1 MESVFAD
8 TVVGDQLC
16 AVVWPR
22 NSTRPELPKGYLKQG
37 SAVPITERYISGGRH
52 SSDRDCFHA
61 SFLAR
66 PSTVWSVPTGYRA
79 GWTIVESGTY
89 TFSSTS
95 TRLQQVDCNEHGTTI
110 TSNLGVYQCDTG
122 YFACILSGSVAVAG
136 PVVPGYDSVKR
147 LLVSVSFTGNKKDK
161 SITIARYTF
170 NSPGSY
176 EFSAKPG
183 DRVGQMVQLPPGNK
197 SISDLEKNGAYQA
210 IFSQCASIAE
220 STLNRFREDLY
231 YQYSGSNYESPL
243 IHAIGSEGPMPMLDD
258 TFAFWE
264 GDHLPGYPICNLV
277 QSQYYL
283 QWLQQHALKDA
294 YDQIEGT
301 WDNGITNVVEI
312 AEMLRDLKHGK
323 ISIPRSW
330 QDAWL
335 KYRYVISTGIL
346 DAQEAAKGLAE
357 SKIREALAAYLPVAY
372 YGTSTMTV
380 DGVNIVC
387 RVRIIVRST
396 VRDALSK
403 AYDQLLNWGLIPD
416 LYLLWDLVPY
426 SFVVDWFLPIS
437 DVLDIEDMKNQMAGR
452 FEISNYCVS
461 LKYQRE
467 INGYTVKNYS
477 RWASSAPPSLAGC
490 YWFKQAGS
498 SNKTLVKRVIDSAAL
513 LLRR

>member
-1 MESVFAD
+1 MESVFSDAF
-8 TVVGDQLC
+8 VGTKMC
-16 AVVWPR
+16 AVVWPHGF
-22 NSTRPELPKGYLKQG
+22 TRPELPKGYLKQG
-37 SAVPITERYISGGRH
+37 SAVPIAERYISGGRH

-66 PSTVWSVPTGYRA
+66 PSSTWSVPTGYRA
-79 GWTIVESGTY
+79 GWKVVESGTY
-89 TFSSTS
+89 QYSETS
-95 TRLQQVDCNEHGTTI
+95 TELRQVDCNEHGTMI
-110 TSNLGVYQCDTG
+110 TNGLQVYEYDTG
-122 YFACILSGSVAVAG
+122 YYACVTGGKVYHSG
-136 PVVPGYDSVKR
+136 PVIPGRDDVRALTITLGVSRTKNHTI
-147 LLVSVSFTGNKKDK
+147 LVN
-161 SITIARYTF
+161 AYTF
-170 NSPGSY
+170 VGNQSY
-176 EFSAKPG
+176 DFSVKPG
-183 DRVGQMVQLPPGNK
+183 DYIGPMVILPTGCK
-197 SISDLEKNGAYQA
+197 SISDLIKNGAYQA
-210 IFSQCASIAE
+210 IYGQCASIME
-220 STLNRFREDLY
+220 STLSRFREELY
-231 YQYSGSNYESPL
+231 YQYNGSNYSTPL
-243 IHAIGSEGPMPMLDD
+243 VHAIGSEGPMPMLDD

-264 GDHLPGYPICNLV
+264 GGHLPGYPICNLV

-335 KYRYVISTGIL
+335 KYRYVISTGVL
-346 DAQEAAKGLAE
+346 DAQEAAKGLAK
-357 SKIREALAAYLPVAY
+357 SKIKEALAAYLPVAY

-461 LKYQRE
+461 LKYQRK
-467 INGYTVKNYS
+467 IDGYTVKNYS

-513 LLRR
+513 LFRR

>member
-1 MESVFAD
+1 MESVFPV
-8 TVVGDQLC
+8 TFVGDQIC

-37 SAVPITERYISGGRH
+37 STVPITERYISGGRH
-52 SSDRDCFHA
+52 SSDRGCFHA

-66 PSTVWSVPTGYRA
+66 PSTTWSVPTGYKA

-89 TFSSTS
+89 SYSSTS
-95 TRLQQVDCNEHGTTI
+95 TALRQVDCNEQGTTI
-110 TSNLGVYQCDTG
+110 TTNLGVYKYDTG
-122 YFACILSGSVAVAG
+122 YYAYITGGTICVAG
-136 PVVPGYDSVKR
+136 PVVPGRDEVRFLTAFIGFARQSDK
-147 LLVSVSFTGNKKDK
+147 SFTISG
-161 SITIARYTF
+161 YTF
-170 NSPGSY
+170 NSATGY
-176 EFSAKPG
+176 EFTAKPG
-183 DRVGQMVQLPPGNK
+183 DHVGHMVALPPGNK
-197 SISDLEKNGAYQA
+197 SISDLIENGEYLA
-210 IFSQCASIAE
+210 IYDQCASNVA
-220 STLNRFREDLY
+220 STLNLVREDLY
-231 YQYSGSNYESPL
+231 YQYHGSNSYSPL
-243 IHAIGSEGPMPMLDD
+243 VHAIGSEGPMPMLED

-264 GDHLPGYPICNLV
+264 GDHLPGYPIFNLV
-277 QSQYYL
+277 ESQYYL

-330 QDAWL
+330 QDVWL
-335 KYRYVISTGIL
+335 KYRYVISTGVL
-346 DAQEAAKGLAE
+346 DAQEAAKGLAK
-357 SKIREALAAYLPVAY
+357 SKIKEALAAYLPVAY
-372 YGTSTMTV
+372 YGTSTMMV

-387 RVRIIVRST
+387 RVRIIVHST
-396 VRDALSK
+396 MRDALSK

-452 FEISNYCVS
+452 FEVSNYCVS
-461 LKYQRE
+461 LEYQRE

-513 LLRR
+513 LFRR

>member
-1 MESVFAD
+1 MESVFSDAF
-8 TVVGDQLC
+8 VGTKMC

-22 NSTRPELPKGYLKQG
+22 GSTRPELPKGYLKQG

-66 PSTVWSVPTGYRA
+66 PSTTWSVPTGYRA

-89 TFSSTS
+89 SYSSTS
-95 TRLQQVDCNEHGTTI
+95 TALRQVDCNEHGTTI
-110 TSNLGVYQCDTG
+110 TENLGVYEYDTG
-122 YFACILSGSVAVAG
+122 YYAYIGGGNITVAG
-136 PVVPGYDSVKR
+136 PVVPGRDNVKTLSVHVGFSRK
-147 LLVSVSFTGNKKDK
+147 SDK
-161 SITIARYTF
+161 SITIYDYTF
-170 NSPGSY
+170 KSSTSY
-176 EFSAKPG
+176 KFTAKPG
-183 DRVGQMVQLPPGNK
+183 DHVGYMVALPPGNK
-197 SISDLEKNGAYQA
+197 SISDLIKNGAYQA
-210 IFSQCASIAE
+210 IYDQCASNVA
-220 STLNRFREDLY
+220 STLNLFREDLY
-231 YQYSGSNYESPL
+231 YQYSGSNYTSPL
-243 IHAIGSEGPMPMLDD
+243 VHAIGSEGPVPMLDD

-264 GDHLPGYPICNLV
+264 GGHLPGYPICNLV

-294 YDQIEGT
+294 YDQIEGA

-335 KYRYVISTGIL
+335 KYRYVISTGVL
-346 DAQEAAKGLAE
+346 DAQEAAKGLAG
-357 SKIREALAAYLPVAY
+357 SKIKEALAAQLPVAY
-372 YGTSTMTV
+372 YGMSTMTV
-380 DGVNIVC
+380 EGVDVVC
-387 RVRIIVRST
+387 RVRVIVQST
-396 VRDALSK
+396 MRTALSK

-437 DVLDIEDMKNQMAGR
+437 DVLDIEDTKNQLAGR

-461 LKYQRE
+461 LEYQRK
-467 INGYTVKNYS
+467 IDGYTVKNYS
-477 RWASSAPPSLAGC
+477 RWADSAPPSLAGC
-490 YWFKQAGS
+490 YWFKQLGT
-498 SNKTLVKRVIDSAAL
+498 SNKTLIKRVIDSAAL
-513 LLRR
+513 LFRR